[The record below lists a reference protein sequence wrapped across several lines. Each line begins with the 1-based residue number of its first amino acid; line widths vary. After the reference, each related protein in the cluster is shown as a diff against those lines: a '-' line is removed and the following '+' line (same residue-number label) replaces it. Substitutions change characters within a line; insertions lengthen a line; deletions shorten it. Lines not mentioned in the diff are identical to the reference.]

1 MSLLRPLALATSA
14 RYFSTATRRSNNVLR
29 PRLLKPFLYAGA
41 GLLGGS
47 FLFGSTIHLDA
58 EPQEKDTQV
67 AAADQDTIKDPA
79 TDIEFPTTL
88 RVTTKVKTPLLSLV
102 GVGVRTVSFL
112 GLKVYSV
119 AFYADLNNPELKI
132 TDTMTLDEKIERI
145 VRTCACVIRIVPT
158 RNTSFT
164 HLRDAFVRATGERMV
179 LGRKKGTLSEE
190 EAVEVGLPLRK
201 LKTLFPNSPLK
212 KHTPLDIFLA
222 PPVAGR
228 QRVLIFRDLGGIE
241 SDWLAPEFILHY
253 FENNGVSPPLKQ
265 TVVARLKDFV
275 K

>member
-1 MSLLRPLALATSA
+1 MSLLRPLAFATSA
-14 RYFSTATRRSNNVLR
+14 RYFSTATRRPNNVLR
-29 PRLLKPFLYAGA
+29 PRHLKTFLYAGA

-58 EPQEKDTQV
+58 EPQEEDTKV
-67 AAADQDTIKDPA
+67 VAADQDTIKDPA

-132 TDTMTLDEKIERI
+132 TDSMTPDEKIERI

-164 HLRDAFVRATGERMV
+164 HLRDAFVRAVGERMV
-179 LGRKKGTLSEE
+179 LGRKNGTLSEE
-190 EAVEVGLPLRK
+190 EAVQVGLPLRK
-201 LKTLFPNSPLK
+201 LKTLFLNSPLK

-222 PPVAGR
+222 PPVLGR
-228 QRVLIFRDLGGIE
+228 QRVLIFRDLGGLE

-265 TVVARLKDFV
+265 TVVARVKDFV

>member
-1 MSLLRPLALATSA
+1 MSFFRPLAFATST
-14 RYFSTATRRSNNVLR
+14 RYFSTATRRPSNVLR
-29 PRLLKPFLYAGA
+29 PRNMKTFFYAGA

-47 FLFGSTIHLDA
+47 LLFGSTIHLDA
-58 EPQEKDTQV
+58 QPQEKDTIV
-67 AAADQDTIKDPA
+67 AADQDTIKDPA

-119 AFYADLNNPELKI
+119 AFYADLNNPKLKI
-132 TDTMTLDEKIERI
+132 TDSMTPDEKIECI

-164 HLRDAFVRATGERMV
+164 HLRDAFVRAAGERMV
-179 LGRKKGTLSEE
+179 LGRKNGTLSEE
-190 EAVEVGLPLRK
+190 EAVQVGLPLRK

-222 PPVAGR
+222 PPLPGC
-228 QRVLIFRDLGGIE
+228 QRVLIFRDLGGLE

>member
-1 MSLLRPLALATSA
+1 M
-14 RYFSTATRRSNNVLR
+14 
-29 PRLLKPFLYAGA
+29 
-41 GLLGGS
+41 
-47 FLFGSTIHLDA
+47 
-58 EPQEKDTQV
+58 
-67 AAADQDTIKDPA
+67 
-79 TDIEFPTTL
+79 
-88 RVTTKVKTPLLSLV
+88 
-102 GVGVRTVSFL
+102 
-112 GLKVYSV
+112 
-119 AFYADLNNPELKI
+119 
-132 TDTMTLDEKIERI
+132 
-145 VRTCACVIRIVPT
+145 
-158 RNTSFT
+158 
-164 HLRDAFVRATGERMV
+164 RATGERMV

-222 PPVAGR
+222 PPVPGR

-253 FENNGVSPPLKQ
+253 FENNGVSPPVSLIQLEWVPSITHNNQLKQ